1 MEENTLTTIAQD
13 MLTEAREAS
22 SGRSAHHLNGGR
34 EHTLQQTMIA
44 LAEGQDLKEH
54 ENPGEATIQ
63 VITGRVELVAGDESV
78 QLGPAQHAVIP
89 QQRHSLHAHEDSVV
103 LLTLVNKG

>member
-22 SGRSAHHLNGGR
+22 SGRSAHHLHGGR

-63 VITGRVELVAGDESV
+63 VIIGQVELIAGDESIT
-78 QLGPAQHAVIP
+78 LHSSDHAVIP

-103 LLTLVNKG
+103 LLTLVGKG